1 MELFAAVI
9 LSAVFAGALG
19 FMVGQRRTEKKAHA
33 LEIKLA
39 EETQIKEAI
48 QRDFTAAAA
57 EGKDAREK
65 RDLLAEEAA
74 ALKAR
79 CATLEENLPS
89 QFENLANKVLEQSSQ
104 KLSKTSEEN
113 LGQILNPLKDRLA
126 EFQKKVDD
134 TYNAEARER
143 FALKNEIEK
152 IVNTNESLTT
162 ALRGSSKAQGNWGE
176 YILTKLLEDSG
187 LREGEQFTTQGRDLK
202 IKGADGQHLQPDVIL
217 NLPDSKHLVID
228 SKVSLT
234 HYEQFMNAES
244 DGDKKQA
251 LDLFLNSVRTHVKG
265 LAEKDYAS
273 AERISS
279 PDFVFLFMPIEGAH
293 SLALQSDGELFN
305 FAWEK
310 RIVLVSPTTL
320 MASLRTVASLWKM
333 EKQNRNTL
341 EIARQG
347 GALYDKFVGFVE
359 SMENIGL
366 HLGRSQKAYDDAYG
380 KLKDGRGNLITSSE
394 KLRELGAK
402 TSKSI
407 PEKLL
412 SETDETEK
420 KALENSS

>member
-1 MELFAAVI
+1 MEFFAAVI
-9 LSAVFAGALG
+9 LAAVFAGALG
-19 FMVGQRRTEKKAHA
+19 FMVGQRRTEKKAHT

-39 EETQIKEAI
+39 EETQLKEAV
-48 QRDFTAAAA
+48 QRDFAAASA
-57 EGKDAREK
+57 ESKNAREK
-65 RDLLAEEAA
+65 RDQLAEEAA

-113 LGQILNPLKDRLA
+113 LGQLLNPLKDRLA

-152 IVNTNESLTT
+152 IVNTNESLTK

-187 LREGEQFTTQGRDLK
+187 LREGVEFTTQGRDLK

-234 HYEQFMNAES
+234 HYEQFVNAENES
-244 DGDKKQA
+244 SKKQA
-251 LDLFLNSVRTHVKG
+251 LDLFINSVRAHVKG

-273 AERISS
+273 AERMSS
-279 PDFVFLFMPIEGAH
+279 PDFVFLFMPMEGAH
-293 SLALQSDGELFN
+293 SLALQSDNELFQ
-305 FAWEK
+305 FAWDK

-333 EKQNRNTL
+333 DKQNRNTL

-359 SMENIGL
+359 SMENIGT
-366 HLGRSQKAYDDAYG
+366 HLGRSQKAYDDAYS

-412 SETDETEK
+412 SDTDETEK
-420 KALENSS
+420 KALESAS